1 MWWPTHFLA
10 YLVVKHF
17 RNQRYVVVLIPQ
29 EYTTLITSMTRL
41 TQIITNNCTVLYHFM
56 KTIHFYNKLNQNNK
70 IVQMNGFYL
79 KCNQQKTVHLYLFY
93 AMVSYVSQLETTF
106 VLSYRMHN
114 LVRHRLFYV
123 ICTAVHLEV
132 TQDTESYFN

>member
-17 RNQRYVVVLIPQ
+17 RNQCYVVVLIPQ

-41 TQIITNNCTVLYHFM
+41 TQIIMNNYTVLYHFTKM
-56 KTIHFYNKLNQNNK
+56 IHYYNKLNQNNK
-70 IVQMNGFYL
+70 IAQMNGLYL
-79 KCNQQKTVHLYLFY
+79 KCNQQKMVHLYLFY